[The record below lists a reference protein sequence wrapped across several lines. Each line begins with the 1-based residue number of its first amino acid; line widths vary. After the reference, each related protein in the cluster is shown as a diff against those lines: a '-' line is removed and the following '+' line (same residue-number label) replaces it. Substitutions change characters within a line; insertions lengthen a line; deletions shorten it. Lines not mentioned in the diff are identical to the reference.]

1 MLRESSD
8 AANLPVDL
16 RAVRDSTIDPLT
28 PLGPEL
34 LAFTD
39 ALVLQDPDELEIA
52 RVDVQLL
59 LGEAGVEAVSGVVAA
74 FEMMN
79 RLLDAIGAIESD
91 EVSLSLGDSNSSCLL
106 REPGKD
112 DCKYVVMPMRL

>member
-1 MLRESSD
+1 MLRESSE

-39 ALVLQDPDELEIA
+39 ALVLQDHDELEIA
-52 RVDVQLL
+52 RTDVQLL

-79 RLLDAIGAIESD
+79 RLLDGVGAPVNPKFMD
-91 EVSLSLGDSNSSCLL
+91 TEVSIGLSAPGNRPSSS
-106 REPGKD
+106 G
-112 DCKYVVMPMRL
+112 